1 VRDIYFSKLSQKEKE
16 AALQDSGPEQLK
28 HCVATIQ
35 ARYLDKNDRWYSSD
49 RAKMVVDGFVSF
61 ANVFGAVLTK
71 ISEASSPEYGAAFT
85 IVNFIYKVCSMTTN
99 SVPVAEC

>member
-1 VRDIYFSKLSQKEKE
+1 
-16 AALQDSGPEQLK
+16 
-28 HCVATIQ
+28 
-35 ARYLDKNDRWYSSD
+35 
-49 RAKMVVDGFVSF
+49 MVVDGFVSF